1 MCHVFYTELSMQ
13 DWTICEELFVCLF
26 VCFPPPPAPPL
37 AELAVRQGGIGL
49 SLDAP
54 TITTTL
60 AESSL
65 QSYHPGKGK
74 RTVF

>member
-1 MCHVFYTELSMQ
+1 MCHVFYTEHSMQ
-13 DWTICEELFVCLF
+13 DWTICEELFVC
-26 VCFPPPPAPPL
+26 FPPPPPL
-37 AELAVRQGGIGL
+37 GELAVRQGGIGL

>member
-13 DWTICEELFVCLF
+13 DWTICEELCLF
-26 VCFPPPPAPPL
+26 VCFPFFFFSPG
-37 AELAVRQGGIGL
+37 ELAVRQGGIGL

-74 RTVF
+74 QTVF